1 MTKNNTSSILNHN
14 SFNKEESRLLKKL
27 NKCKTRKC
35 TKINKEQIK
44 EGKKFYKE
52 QNIKCPQKLSNAFY
66 NCSSDFYNNSKYKKL
81 FDKYVKCGKQKC
93 FKEKNTL
100 KKLREKYFNLKLN

>member
-1 MTKNNTSSILNHN
+1 MAKNTTSTTLNHN
-14 SFNKEESRLLKKL
+14 TFNKEESQLLKKV

-35 TKINKEQIK
+35 SKINKERIK
-44 EGKKFYKE
+44 ERKKFDKE
-52 QNIKCPQKLSNAFY
+52 QDIKCPQKLSNAFY
-66 NCSSDFYNNSKYKKL
+66 NCSVDFYNKSKYKKL

-100 KKLREKYFNLKLN
+100 KKLREKLIHI